1 MQSFENLARIGG
13 RASALAI
20 AMFAVSASPVWA
32 QAAQPA
38 QNQSSQLPAQVQPV
52 PAPPPRAVAGE
63 PTPAVSS
70 YRINAGDELEI
81 YVWGEE
87 RLQRQMK
94 VLPDGTIAF
103 PLVGQLRVAGQLP
116 QDVERQVSERLRPQY
131 RGEVPVVTVTVRQ
144 AAGMRFSV
152 IGKVNSPG
160 VFDTS
165 RYINILEAIGQAG
178 GPAEFANMDGISV
191 IREEGGAMKSYPV
204 RLSQLFRAGISE
216 NQLRNAGIIRILP
229 GDVIIVP

>member
-1 MQSFENLARIGG
+1 MQSLANLRRFRLRRLFIVFGLVWGG
-13 RASALAI
+13 ALGLAAPALAQDSQ
-20 AMFAVSASPVWA
+20 SAA
-32 QAAQPA
+32 QAE
-38 QNQSSQLPAQVQPV
+38 
-52 PAPPPRAVAGE
+52 PAPARAVVGS

-131 RGEVPVVTVTVRQ
+131 RGEVPVVTVSVRQ
-144 AAGMRFSV
+144 AAGMRFSIV
-152 IGKVNSPG
+152 GKVNSPG
-160 VFDTS
+160 VYETS

-178 GPAEFANMDGISV
+178 GPAEFANMDAV
-191 IREEGGAMKSYPV
+191 TLIRDEGGTLKSYSV
-204 RLSQLFRAGISE
+204 RLAQLFRAGVSE
-216 NQLRNAGIIRILP
+216 SELRRAGIIQVLP
-229 GDVIIVP
+229 GDVIIIP

>member
-1 MQSFENLARIGG
+1 MQTLGKPTRALGGAFTLCLA
-13 RASALAI
+13 L
-20 AMFAVSASPVWA
+20 VASPSLA
-32 QAAQPA
+32 QEQAAP
-38 QNQSSQLPAQVQPV
+38 PQVE
-52 PAPPPRAVAGE
+52 PAPAAPPRAVAGA
-63 PTPAVSS
+63 PTPSVSS
-70 YRINAGDELEI
+70 YRINSGDELEV

-116 QDVERQVSERLRPQY
+116 QDVERMVSERLRPQY

-152 IGKVNSPG
+152 IGKVRSPG
-160 VFDTS
+160 VYDTS

-191 IREEGGAMKSYPV
+191 IRDEGGTLKSYSIK
-204 RLSQLFRAGISE
+204 LSQLFRSNVNE
-216 NQLRNAGIIRILP
+216 NQLRNAGILQIRP